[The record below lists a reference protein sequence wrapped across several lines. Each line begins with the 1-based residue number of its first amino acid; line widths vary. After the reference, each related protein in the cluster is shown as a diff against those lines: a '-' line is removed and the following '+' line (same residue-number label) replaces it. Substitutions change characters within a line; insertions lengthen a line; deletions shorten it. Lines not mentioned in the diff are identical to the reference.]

1 MMMND
6 FGVPMSDAEMSM
18 QAPGAI
24 KPHEQMMAESGV
36 ESNWLNW
43 VS

>member
-18 QAPGAI
+18 APPGAI
-24 KPHEQMMAESGV
+24 KPHEQMIAQSGQEQRV
-36 ESNWLNW
+36 YRT
-43 VS
+43 V

>member
-6 FGVPMSDAEMSM
+6 FGTPMSDAEMSM
-18 QAPGAI
+18 APPGAI

-36 ESNWLNW
+36 ENNWFW
-43 VS
+43 TPF